1 MDEKYSV
8 IRSLQFIKNKV
19 GESLVINPNGDV
31 VAKVEA
37 GEQLLVCEIDLNESV
52 KRQREVPYLSTR
64 RKEWYK

>member
-1 MDEKYSV
+1 MDEKYSI

-31 VAKVEA
+31 VAKAGA

>member
-31 VAKVEA
+31 VAKVGA

-52 KRQREVPYLSTR
+52 KR
-64 RKEWYK
+64 

>member
-31 VAKVEA
+31 VAKAGA
-37 GEQLLVCEIDLNESV
+37 GEQLLVCEIDLNDSV
-52 KRQREVPYLSTR
+52 KRQREVPYFSTR

>member
-31 VAKVEA
+31 VAKVGA